1 MTYSNKISMED
12 FLISGKAVVEKA
24 LISYC
29 YDKPDGV
36 PRRLWDAMS
45 YSLLAGGKRVR
56 PILCLETAEMFGA
69 DQEISMPFAVAVEM
83 IHTASLIHDDL
94 PCMDNDSL
102 RRGKPTNHVKFGEP
116 LALMAGTSLFIA
128 AFEHAIANGRH
139 AGQSRTV
146 KAVEILMKAAGPT
159 GIHGGQ
165 TLDTDKKS
173 QRKERNFV
181 FDIAFYKTACLIQAS
196 AMCGAVIGGAT
207 DEELSIVKTYSRHL
221 GLAFQIAD
229 DILDITADASSLG
242 KTPGKDIEQGK
253 ITFPSSFGYERSV
266 KLAEEQSQLAVEEAL
281 KLGSKGLFF
290 ADLAVY
296 LASRSK

>member
-24 LISYC
+24 LMSYC
-29 YDKPDGV
+29 CDKPDGA

-128 AFEHAIANGRH
+128 AFEHAIANGRY
-139 AGQSRTV
+139 AGQAKTV
-146 KAVEILMKAAGPT
+146 KAVGILMKAAGPA

-181 FDIAFYKTACLIQAS
+181 FDIALYKTACLIQAS

-229 DILDITADASSLG
+229 DILDITADTSSLG

-266 KLAEEQSQLAVEEAL
+266 KLVEEQSQLAVEEAL
-281 KLGSKGLFF
+281 KLGPKGLFF